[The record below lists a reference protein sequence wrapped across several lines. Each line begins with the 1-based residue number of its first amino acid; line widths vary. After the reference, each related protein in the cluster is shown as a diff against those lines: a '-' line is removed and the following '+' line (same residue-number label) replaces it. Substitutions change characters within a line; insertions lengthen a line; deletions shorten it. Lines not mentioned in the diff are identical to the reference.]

1 MWKVFIKS
9 CLRGAFQVS
18 AAMSGSRGTTTSHRV
33 DKNHDFFLIKKLGF
47 FLFKLDFLIFMIF
60 LI

>member
-1 MWKVFIKS
+1 M
-9 CLRGAFQVS
+9 S
-18 AAMSGSRGTTTSHRV
+18 ADISGSRGTTTSHRV

>member
-1 MWKVFIKS
+1 
-9 CLRGAFQVS
+9 
-18 AAMSGSRGTTTSHRV
+18 MSGSRGTTTSHRV